1 MQISA
6 ATTTTTTSRATEQ
19 TPSAPTVEPTL
30 HEADP
35 VDVRRVATLLVMLE
49 NKPQVRPEVLARGR
63 ALAAD
68 PTYPQPDI
76 INKLAGMVIGEL
88 R

>member
-6 ATTTTTTSRATEQ
+6 AKTSMPPRPIESQ
-19 TPSAPTVEPTL
+19 TPSSPTTERQAPPQ
-30 HEADP
+30 DP
-35 VDVRRVATLLVMLE
+35 VDVRRVAILLSMLE
-49 NKPQVRPEVLARGR
+49 NKPEVRTEVVARGR

-68 PTYPQPDI
+68 PSYPSPDV
-76 INKLAGMVIGEL
+76 INKLAGLVVGGD